1 MKKVKVSCVQMKP
14 LLGDIDSNIAKMVD
28 FFEEIMAKQPDTDLI
43 VYPELITSGYEC
55 EKSQF
60 REFAESVTSGGPSIN
75 LFRKLCKANNV
86 TVVYG
91 LPEKDDILTDV
102 LFNSAVVIGNDG
114 NVQGTY
120 RKTHPF
126 AAEILWC
133 RPGNDFPIFNTPFG
147 KIGVMICW
155 DTAFPEVSRI
165 YAIKGADLLVVST
178 NWENPYTEDWD
189 LMTRARAFD
198 NTLHLVASN
207 RIGADKQLSWFG
219 RSKIIDPLGKE
230 IEALD
235 EVVEGIIHA
244 KLDLS
249 LTEKLR
255 SEYYTF
261 FKDRQPSIY
270 DDIIKEYR

>member
-1 MKKVKVSCVQMKP
+1 MRKVNVSCVQMKP
-14 LLGDIDSNIAKMVD
+14 ILADYDGNIDRMVE
-28 FFEEIMAKQPDTDLI
+28 FFNQIMDQRPETDLI

-60 REFAESVTSGGPSIN
+60 RQFAESVESGGKSID
-75 LFRKLCKANNV
+75 LFKKLCKERNV

-91 LPEKDDILTDV
+91 FPEKDPTLTDV
-102 LFNSAVVIGNDG
+102 LFNSAIVIGSDG
-114 NVQGTY
+114 EVMGSY

-133 RPGNDFPIFNTPFG
+133 RPGSDFPIFETPFG

-178 NWENPYTEDWD
+178 NWEKPYTDDWD
-189 LMTRARAFD
+189 LMTKARAFD

-207 RIGADKQLSWFG
+207 RIGEDKELGWFG

-235 EVVEGIIHA
+235 EEIEGVIHA
-244 KLDLS
+244 QLDLGI
-249 LTEKLR
+249 TEKLR

-261 FKDRQPSIY
+261 FKDRQPAIY
-270 DDIIKEYR
+270 SDIIREYR